1 MGVNLP
7 THRVTWLPCWRIIP
21 SRFPPIDL
29 FERVADPEDLDAIF
43 ELESLTNDRLREEVG
58 EIHLIPAADRITG
71 RGAGYIM
78 AAFTHRNPT
87 GSRFSNGT
95 YGVYY
100 AAYTL
105 DTAIAETRYHREQFM
120 RATSEPPMELD
131 MRVLVADLDQTLHD
145 LRGMQGT
152 YADVY
157 DSDDY
162 SASQRLGHR
171 IRAQSSW
178 GIAYDSVRDQ
188 GGECVAIFR
197 PPALSNCRQ
206 ERHLC
211 YVWDGKRIRSIYRK
225 SSLHHLP

>member
-1 MGVNLP
+1 MNLP

-21 SRFPPIDL
+21 SRFPPNDL

-43 ELESLTNDRLREEVG
+43 ELEGLTNDRLREEVG

-71 RGAGYIM
+71 HGAGYIM

-145 LRGMQGT
+145 LRGRQGA

-162 SASQRLGHR
+162 SASQSLGHR
-171 IRAQSSW
+171 IRAQNSW

-206 ERHLC
+206 ERYLC
-211 YVWDGKRIRSIYRK
+211 YVWDGERIRSIYRK
-225 SSLHHLP
+225 SSLRHLP

>member
-1 MGVNLP
+1 MNLP

-29 FERVADPEDLDAIF
+29 FERVAAPEDLAAIL

-58 EIHLIPAADRITG
+58 EIHLIPSADRMTG

-78 AAFTHRNPT
+78 AVFTHRNPT
-87 GSRFSNGT
+87 GSRFSNGA

-131 MRVLVADLDQTLHD
+131 MRVLATDLDQTLHD
-145 LRGMQGT
+145 LRGMQET

-162 SASQRLGHR
+162 SASQSLGNRL
-171 IRAQSSW
+171 RAQNSW

-211 YVWDGKRIRSIYRK
+211 YVWDGERISSIYRK
-225 SSLHHLP
+225 SSLRHLP

>member
-1 MGVNLP
+1 VNLP

-43 ELESLTNDRLREEVG
+43 ELESLTNDPLREEVG

-100 AAYTL
+100 AANTL

-145 LRGMQGT
+145 LRGMQGA
-152 YADVY
+152 YANVY

-162 SASQRLGHR
+162 SASQSLGHR
-171 IRAQSSW
+171 IRAQNSW

-188 GGECVAIFR
+188 GGECVAILR

-211 YVWDGKRIRSIYRK
+211 YVWDGERIRSIYRK